1 MYEIVKNVIAS
12 GRYELSA
19 LLGRID
25 TLWVQGDLTDEQR
38 TELIALA
45 REHADLSGSVSILRK
60 LEELD
65 ARVRALETDTEEG
78 ETPET
83 YPDYVAGKWYYTGDR
98 MTFAGKRYICT
109 APSGQVCV
117 WSPDE
122 YPAYW
127 QEVTAGE

>member
-38 TELIALA
+38 TELAALA

-65 ARVRALETDTEEG
+65 ARVRALEGGGTEEW
-78 ETPET
+78 
-83 YPDYVAGKWYYTGDR
+83 PDYAAGKWYYTGDR
-98 MTFAGKRYICT
+98 VTFAGKRYICT